1 MVVLD
6 NGIPA
11 GGQLKVSMDI
21 GCTPTDCGV
30 ATMGSSLDGTGDGA
44 SLASMAAAASD
55 SVTCDAD
62 DAVPAGTPLRV
73 TVACAGV
80 TAGNYGPVGMTTRNT
95 ADANSPYID
104 QNN

>member
-11 GGQLKVSMDI
+11 GGHLVVSMDI
-21 GCTPTDCGV
+21 GCTPSDCGI
-30 ATMGSSLDGTGDGA
+30 ATMGSSLDGTGDGPA
-44 SLASMAAAASD
+44 LASEAGSASD
-55 SVTCDAD
+55 SVTCLAV